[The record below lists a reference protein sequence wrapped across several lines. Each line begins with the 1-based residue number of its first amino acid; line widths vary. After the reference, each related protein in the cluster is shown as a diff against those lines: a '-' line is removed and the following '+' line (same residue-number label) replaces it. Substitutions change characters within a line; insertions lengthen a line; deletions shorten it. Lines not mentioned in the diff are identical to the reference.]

1 MTHGKTKIVLPLVL
15 FFTILTSSPKEAR
28 PMGVPIWVHRT
39 DEIHRLCPG
48 AQVKNQTPKMAPTI
62 DARVYKITFV
72 KYRELP
78 VLLYITNEKFLQN
91 VEVSK
96 LIKKIR
102 GGGVFEAAVALFLII
117 FLYQIVGV
125 NQAFVPNNPNTYW
138 GLDRPNPYQPPSVTY
153 KYPSILNVLDPRRTS
168 PSDRSGSVLLESR
181 LHKMCPIQRDENGF
195 VMSYNEA
202 YKLVEETYTGYIDV
216 NEVYKIT
223 DWQSAKHIYHAPGM
237 GINPAD
243 YGFTQ
248 KDLERI
254 RGEERYKGGGLIAYA
269 RRGYPLPPIE
279 MVRAYSEKLKE
290 RCGEATIRA
299 TKIPFYDVNGK
310 WSTTVYL
317 IPPLEGEKRGI
328 MIVFNEST
336 KDLIT
341 GDKQR
346 RKAFTRLEEEGFIGS
361 PKWMMKWNNS
371 TIGPTPAPA
380 CEFSSLAEGQ
390 NSGFT
395 PLSSFDSDVRG
406 VTPLDSSSSN
416 F

>member
-1 MTHGKTKIVLPLVL
+1 MLLL
-15 FFTILTSSPKEAR
+15 KE
-28 PMGVPIWVHRT
+28 
-39 DEIHRLCPG
+39 L
-48 AQVKNQTPKMAPTI
+48 
-62 DARVYKITFV
+62 
-72 KYRELP
+72 
-78 VLLYITNEKFLQN
+78 
-91 VEVSK
+91 
-96 LIKKIR
+96 
-102 GGGVFEAAVALFLII
+102 
-117 FLYQIVGV
+117 
-125 NQAFVPNNPNTYW
+125 
-138 GLDRPNPYQPPSVTY
+138 
-153 KYPSILNVLDPRRTS
+153 
-168 PSDRSGSVLLESR
+168 SVLLEGR
-181 LHKMCPIQRDENGF
+181 MNEMCPIQGDENDF

-202 YKLVEETYTGYIDV
+202 YKLVAETYMGYLEV
-216 NEVYKIT
+216 NENCKIT
-223 DWQSAKHIYHAPGM
+223 DCQSAKHSYHAPGM

-254 RGEERYKGGGLIAYA
+254 RGEQGYKGGGLIAYA
-269 RRGYPLPPIE
+269 RRGYRLPLVE

-290 RCGEATIRA
+290 SCEQASIRA
-299 TKIPFYDVNGK
+299 TKVPFYDANGK

-317 IPPLEGEKRGI
+317 VPPLEEEKTGI

-380 CEFSSLAEGQ
+380 YEFSSLAEGQ

-395 PLSSFDSDVRG
+395 RLSSFDRDVRR

-416 F
+416 S

>member
-1 MTHGKTKIVLPLVL
+1 L
-15 FFTILTSSPKEAR
+15 
-28 PMGVPIWVHRT
+28 
-39 DEIHRLCPG
+39 
-48 AQVKNQTPKMAPTI
+48 
-62 DARVYKITFV
+62 
-72 KYRELP
+72 
-78 VLLYITNEKFLQN
+78 
-91 VEVSK
+91 
-96 LIKKIR
+96 
-102 GGGVFEAAVALFLII
+102 
-117 FLYQIVGV
+117 
-125 NQAFVPNNPNTYW
+125 
-138 GLDRPNPYQPPSVTY
+138 GLDRPDPFQPPTVER
-153 KYPSILNVLDPRRTS
+153 YPPILNVLDPRRTS
-168 PSDRSGSVLLESR
+168 PSDRRGSVLLEGR
-181 LHKMCPIQRDENGF
+181 MDEMCPIQGDENGF

-202 YKLVEETYTGYIDV
+202 YKLVAETYTGCIDV
-216 NEVYKIT
+216 DEDCKIT
-223 DWQSAKHIYHAPGM
+223 DWQSAKHSYHAAGM

-254 RGEERYKGGGLIAYA
+254 RGEQGYKGGGLIAYA
-269 RRGYPLPPIE
+269 RRGYRLPPIE

-290 RCGEATIRA
+290 SCEQASIRA
-299 TKIPFYDVNGK
+299 TKVPFYDANGK

-346 RKAFTRLEEEGFIGS
+346 RKAFTRLEEGFIGS
-361 PKWMMKWNNS
+361 PKWMLKWNNS

-380 CEFSSLAEGQ
+380 CEFSSLAEGE

-416 F
+416 S